1 MKNFLLPVILFCAS
15 LCCTALEI
23 DPAKAVIVAPG
34 SEKLAAGE
42 LQKHLKLITGVEIPI
57 QGKADGQFAFTLGN
71 PPSDAG
77 LQPEEA
83 RWQVSRNGVHIYG
96 GPRNGTA
103 FAVYDFLEK
112 QFKVR
117 WIEPG
122 DRGISYPEMKMLKLE
137 ETSGHWTPGRLAQR
151 RIRHELFPYNGYPYD
166 MPGQFIIANR
176 GYNSN
181 LPKEMHLT
189 KQEYDAKLKEIRMW
203 HLRMRMGSG
212 LSLSYGHAFTNW
224 WKKYGKTHP
233 EYFSLINGK
242 RGPKNAGM
250 PDTVKM
256 CVSNPE
262 LHKQIVEEWRKRN
275 MPKCINICEN
285 DWGGYCECPECR
297 KLDMPPAPGAKW
309 DDDLSD
315 RYVYFANKVLEL
327 ASRHRPD
334 VIATAYAYG
343 VYKNAPRREKVSP
356 QLVLGFVPSKFD
368 LPGAEANYRAWA
380 AAGAKQL
387 FLRPND
393 HHAISIGLPTG
404 GEKQLFNAFK
414 LGFKYGIIGT
424 DYDSSHNFWSAV
436 GIADFI
442 LARAHTHPED
452 TFEQHEQ
459 EYYAGF
465 GKAAE
470 EVGEYYR
477 YWRQN
482 VWDNRIYPDRK
493 EIAKLGLY
501 GNYQRGLMWN
511 IHRYFRLSDFDKT
524 DAILARAAAKQL
536 SGQDRR
542 RVEMLQLANRY
553 FRLFFLACTAKQ
565 EEKQKQA
572 AKLLEFRCKHHK
584 DLMFDW
590 NRMATLEGRYG
601 DVAGVAKADRFR
613 SFHGYKSLPLKW
625 FFSPD
630 PGDAGVRE
638 KWEAF
643 PIGKIRSLWE
653 PVLTNAGWEKQ
664 KNSGM
669 HPKLQ
674 KLLENYDGYGYY
686 GLDLRIPPEWKG
698 REIEVYFGAVDESAW
713 VYLNGQKTGER
724 IFRKG
729 TEDWKHP
736 FSIPITRAI
745 DWSKP
750 VQTLVVR
757 VHDSG
762 GMGGIWQPCYLICR

>member
-380 AAGAKQL
+380 EAGAKQL

-404 GEKQLFNAFK
+404 GEKQLFKAFK

-424 DYDSSHNFWSAV
+424 DYDSSHNFWPAV

-493 EIAKLGLY
+493 EIV
-501 GNYQRGLMWN
+501 
-511 IHRYFRLSDFDKT
+511 
-524 DAILARAAAKQL
+524 QL
-536 SGQDRR
+536 
-542 RVEMLQLANRY
+542 
-553 FRLFFLACTAKQ
+553 
-565 EEKQKQA
+565 
-572 AKLLEFRCKHHK
+572 
-584 DLMFDW
+584 
-590 NRMATLEGRYG
+590 
-601 DVAGVAKADRFR
+601 
-613 SFHGYKSLPLKW
+613 
-625 FFSPD
+625 
-630 PGDAGVRE
+630 
-638 KWEAF
+638 
-643 PIGKIRSLWE
+643 
-653 PVLTNAGWEKQ
+653 
-664 KNSGM
+664 
-669 HPKLQ
+669 
-674 KLLENYDGYGYY
+674 
-686 GLDLRIPPEWKG
+686 
-698 REIEVYFGAVDESAW
+698 
-713 VYLNGQKTGER
+713 
-724 IFRKG
+724 
-729 TEDWKHP
+729 
-736 FSIPITRAI
+736 
-745 DWSKP
+745 
-750 VQTLVVR
+750 
-757 VHDSG
+757 
-762 GMGGIWQPCYLICR
+762 